1 MYRSEKLR
9 IGAVYGGFVHGM
21 CSEAEEWMK
30 EKSSSKRYAV
40 VLSKAGVSELGAFL
54 SHLMKKSEG
63 VSYFNCKTIDP
74 NGPYFHM
81 VVEDT
86 TPDDADRLDFAIHIP
101 HSFVIAV
108 TYAADLKRIGFIK

>member
-1 MYRSEKLR
+1 
-9 IGAVYGGFVHGM
+9 
-21 CSEAEEWMK
+21 MK

-40 VLSKAGVSELGAFL
+40 VLSKAGASELGAFL

-108 TYAADLKRIGFIK
+108 TYAGARGPPADARLLRHLLRRVHY